1 MERPSLIPTVLLSAA
16 IVLSGFLIGR
26 GIIHFRQ
33 ADRVVTV
40 KGVAERDVRA
50 DVGLWPLAFTAAS
63 DDLGAAQ
70 AKIESDRR
78 KVMRFLAGFDIDTA
92 SVSLNSL
99 DVTDTRANPYGG
111 TTPPNRYV
119 VKMGLM
125 LRTGDVEALQRAS
138 QNIDALV
145 RDGVVLSAGQQYGAS
160 GPTYLFTRL
169 NDLKPEML
177 TESNENA
184 RVAAEQFANES
195 KARVGGIRRASQGLF
210 EILARDRAPGIAQES
225 QIDKTLR
232 VVSTV
237 EYMLK

>member
-1 MERPSLIPTVLLSAA
+1 MESRSVVSTVILSVA
-16 IVLSGFLIGR
+16 IVLAGLLVGR

-33 ADRVVTV
+33 ADRSVVV

-50 DVGLWPLAFTAAS
+50 DVGLWPLAFTAAN
-63 DDLGAAQ
+63 DDLGVAQ

-78 KVMRFLAGFDIDTA
+78 KVMRFIAGFGIDTSA
-92 SVSLNSL
+92 VSLNSL
-99 DVTDTRANPYGG
+99 NVTDTRANPFGG
-111 TTPPNRYV
+111 PTAPNRYV
-119 VKMGLM
+119 VKMGLI
-125 LRTGDVEALQRAS
+125 LRTDDVEALQRAS

-145 RDGVVLSAGQQYGAS
+145 RQGVVLSAGQEYGAS

-177 TESNENA
+177 TESNANA
-184 RVAAEQFANES
+184 RIAAEQFAKES

-210 EILARDRAPGIAQES
+210 EILARDRAPGISQES

-237 EYMLK
+237 EYLLQ